1 MSGKNL
7 PSVADVR
14 DVILQRG
21 WMVIEGV
28 VDAPLLERMRSEIET
43 AYLRCRDIQIKN
55 GIPDNNEWTVHHL
68 IGQGDSWMDFVA
80 GFPFVEHLEALF
92 DGKFILNSFG
102 GSKNGP
108 GTRSYA
114 HNIHRDI
121 RTHSGDTRLILN
133 TLIMLD
139 DFTPE
144 NGATWL
150 MSGGQKV
157 IEKPSEEEFA
167 ARAEQAT
174 GKAGSFL
181 IFDSHLW
188 HRAGVNQT
196 DRHRRS
202 VTPMFSRPFM
212 KQQFDYPRVIGYQN
226 QHKLTET
233 AQQIIGFHSRVPSTL
248 EAWYQPPEKRMY
260 RPGQG

>member
-1 MSGKNL
+1 MSGQGL
-7 PSVADVR
+7 PSVDEVV
-14 DVILQRG
+14 DVIRHRG
-21 WMVIEGV
+21 WMVIEDV
-28 VDAPLLERMRSEIET
+28 VAPGLLERMRSEIES
-43 AYLRCRDIQIKN
+43 AYERCRGIQIKN
-55 GIPDNNEWTVHHL
+55 AIPDNNEWTVHHL
-68 IGQGDSWMDFVA
+68 VGQGDSWMDFISN
-80 GFPFVEHLEALF
+80 FPFVAHLDALF

-108 GTRSYA
+108 GTLSYA

-121 RTHSGDTRLILN
+121 RTHSGDIRLILN
-133 TLIMLD
+133 TLVMLD

-157 IEKPSEEEFA
+157 VEKPSEEDFA

-181 IFDSHLW
+181 IFDSHIW

-226 QHKLTET
+226 QSKLSET
-233 AQQIIGFHSRVPSTL
+233 AQQIVGFHSRVPSTL
-248 EAWYQPPEKRMY
+248 EEWYQPPKKRMY